1 MLPDNTLETKNIDD
15 ISDNVITVV
24 GTFSQTPNANAA
36 YILETSTLE
45 TTKWRVISV
54 KENDNC
60 TFTITALSHE
70 NDKYSFVEDGSPLS
84 TRSISTLTEKKAA
97 PQGLRAEE
105 QIVEINNRAVTK
117 IFLDWQ
123 NVSGASKYR
132 IYYRYENG
140 DFILTEQGGLIDVTD
155 STEPNA
161 SSTLFVG
168 YIDQMDITEGPE
180 TSSISVVLE
189 SKLLELE
196 RSRVLRYTSAI
207 QKALYTGDK
216 GFDFVDEL
224 QGQTFNWGRK

>member
-1 MLPDNTLETKNIDD
+1 MSRTLDASIISALSSGD
-15 ISDNVITVV
+15 IEPFFAFKMEFDTTTLLLYTGLGSITIGSDTYTGVGSLLSFTDVEESADIGAKKVTITLSGIPSTNLSLALTEPYQGREVTILF
-24 GTFSQTPNANAA
+24 GIRNANVV
-36 YILETSTLE
+36 YLI
-45 TTKWRVISV
+45 
-54 KENDNC
+54 D
-60 TFTITALSHE
+60 
-70 NDKYSFVEDGSPLS
+70 
-84 TRSISTLTEKKAA
+84 
-97 PQGLRAEE
+97 
-105 QIVEINNRAVTK
+105 
-117 IFLDWQ
+117 
-123 NVSGASKYR
+123 
-132 IYYRYENG
+132 ENG

>member
-1 MLPDNTLETKNIDD
+1 MSRTLDSSIISALSSGD
-15 ISDNVITVV
+15 IEPFFAFKMEFDTTTLLLYTGLGTITIGSDTYTGVGSLLSFTNVEESADIGAKKVTITLSGIPSTNLSLALTEPYQGREVTILF
-24 GTFSQTPNANAA
+24 GIRNANVV
-36 YILETSTLE
+36 YLI
-45 TTKWRVISV
+45 
-54 KENDNC
+54 D
-60 TFTITALSHE
+60 
-70 NDKYSFVEDGSPLS
+70 
-84 TRSISTLTEKKAA
+84 
-97 PQGLRAEE
+97 
-105 QIVEINNRAVTK
+105 
-117 IFLDWQ
+117 
-123 NVSGASKYR
+123 
-132 IYYRYENG
+132 ENG

-155 STEPNA
+155 SSEPNA